1 MAEQRAQQA
10 RDALITVQAMVDSSV
25 QAAMAPVAT
34 ELRTIVAELRSPPAP
49 SAAAPRPRDPAVGGG
64 EQAARPR
71 VHFQEGGGT
80 QGSISQNVAAG
91 GGSGEVPHP
100 QTQWGGGGCRVSQQA
115 SNGSR
120 ARAWEDQGEYQSQD

>member
-1 MAEQRAQQA
+1 MDEQRTQQA
-10 RDALITVQAMVDSSV
+10 REALITVQVMVDSSV

-34 ELRTIVAELRSPPAP
+34 ELRTIMAELRSPPAP
-49 SAAAPRPRDPAVGGG
+49 SAAAPRPRGPAEGGG
-64 EQAARPR
+64 EHAARPR

-100 QTQWGGGGCRVSQQA
+100 QTQWKGGGGCRVSQQA

-120 ARAWEDQGEYQSQD
+120 ARAWEDQGE